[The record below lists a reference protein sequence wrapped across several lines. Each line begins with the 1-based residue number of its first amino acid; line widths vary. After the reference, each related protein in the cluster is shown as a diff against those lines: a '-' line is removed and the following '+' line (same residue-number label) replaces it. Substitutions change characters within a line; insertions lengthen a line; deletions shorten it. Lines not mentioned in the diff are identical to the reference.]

1 MRLRNTV
8 TELARLQH
16 ALRRELWFTVLG
28 ALLLVAIAFALA
40 FKFVQPAPPSSL
52 VMTTGPQDGG
62 YHRAALRY
70 QQILARNGVAL
81 ELRTSQGSLEN
92 VIRLTASEAPV
103 DVGFVQGGT
112 VYAANT
118 PELVSLGTLYYEP
131 LWVFHRGAE
140 AVELSAL
147 RGKRIAIGPDLS
159 GVHALGLQLL
169 AVNDVVL
176 PPTELL
182 PHAGLAAAEALSA
195 GDIDAA
201 LFVAPA
207 DSPAVERLLQ
217 AKGIRLLS
225 LERAEAYVRRFPYLS
240 RLTLPRGA
248 IDFAANLPARDV
260 NLVAPTTH
268 LLVRK
273 DLHPALAYLLMRAA
287 AEVHSDPDLFSKRG
301 QFPSGADSD
310 FPLSAEAQRYYASGP
325 PLLQRY
331 LPYWAANLVD
341 RMWVMLLPVLAVL
354 VPLAR
359 IVPALYSWRNRS
371 RIYRWY
377 ARLKEIELQ
386 LEDQQSADALRAMQ
400 TKLDD
405 IERAVNHIPTPLA
418 FSANLY
424 SFRQHIDLV
433 RARVRVR
440 LGEDQRRPPV
450 PNP

>member
-8 TELARLQH
+8 TELSRLQH

-28 ALLLVAIAFALA
+28 ALLLVGIAFALA
-40 FKFVQPAPPSSL
+40 FRFVQPAPPNSL

-70 QQILARNGVAL
+70 QQILARDGVQL
-81 ELRTSQGSLEN
+81 ELRPSQGSLEN
-92 VIRLTASEAPV
+92 VTRLTAAEAPV

-112 VYAANT
+112 VAAVNT
-118 PELVSLGTLYYEP
+118 PELLSLGTLYYEP
-131 LWVFHRGAE
+131 LWVFYRGTE
-140 AVELSAL
+140 AQEFSAL
-147 RGKRIAIGPDLS
+147 RGKRLGIGPGLS

-182 PHAGLAAAEALSA
+182 PTTGLEAADALIAGQL
-195 GDIDAA
+195 DAA
-201 LFVAPA
+201 FFVAPA

-248 IDFAANLPARDV
+248 IDFAANVPAHDV
-260 NLVAPTTH
+260 NLLAPTTH

-287 AEVHSDPDLFSKRG
+287 AEVHSDADLFSKRG

-310 FPLSAEAQRYYASGP
+310 FPLSPEAQRYYASGA

-377 ARLKEIELQ
+377 ARLKELELQ
-386 LEDQQSADALRAMQ
+386 LEDEQSTDALRAMQ
-400 TKLDD
+400 AKLDD

-433 RARVRVR
+433 RARVRMR
-440 LGEDQRRPPV
+440 LGENRGLGARD
-450 PNP
+450 

>member
-8 TELARLQH
+8 TELSRLQH

-28 ALLLVAIAFALA
+28 VLLLVAIAFALA
-40 FKFVQPAPPSSL
+40 FHFVQPAPPSSL

-70 QQILARNGVAL
+70 QQILARDGVRL
-81 ELRTSQGSLEN
+81 ELRPSQGSLEN
-92 VIRLTASEAPV
+92 VTRLTAAQAPA

-112 VYAANT
+112 VHAVNT

-140 AVELSAL
+140 AAELSAL

-182 PHAGLAAAEALSA
+182 PLAGLEAADALIA

-217 AKGIRLLS
+217 AQGIRLLS

-248 IDFAANLPARDV
+248 IDFAGNVPAHDV
-260 NLVAPTTH
+260 NLLAPTTH

-287 AEVHSDPDLFSKRG
+287 AEVHSDADLFSKRG
-301 QFPSGADSD
+301 QFPTAADSD
-310 FPLSAEAQRYYASGP
+310 FPLSPEAKRYYASGSP
-325 PLLQRY
+325 FLQRY

-354 VPLAR
+354 VPLGR

-371 RIYRWY
+371 QIG
-377 ARLKEIELQ
+377 
-386 LEDQQSADALRAMQ
+386 RAH
-400 TKLDD
+400 
-405 IERAVNHIPTPLA
+405 V
-418 FSANLY
+418 
-424 SFRQHIDLV
+424 
-433 RARVRVR
+433 
-440 LGEDQRRPPV
+440 
-450 PNP
+450 